1 MQELHGALFALQ
13 ELDDAIVQAHARVD
27 EFGPQLGALEA
38 PLVEVLKEHEATQA
52 RLAELREE
60 VHRLQR
66 NAAQKRER
74 LKASEDR
81 LGRVRNVREETAVR
95 AEIDL
100 VARALDADETDL
112 RQQSEQATRTDLKL
126 DDLQRQADRVR
137 AEIAARRDEL
147 IAGRTEAEAELAL
160 LRERRDNQAVRV
172 DPQSLRLYER
182 VRGGRSR
189 LALAPLTPEGA
200 CGNCFN
206 VLPVQEQTE
215 IRRGET
221 LHRCEG
227 CGVILYAP

>member
-1 MQELHGALFALQ
+1 MQELHAALLALQ
-13 ELDDAIVQAHARVD
+13 ELDDAIIQAQARVE
-27 EFGPQLGALEA
+27 EFGPQLDALEA
-38 PLVEVLKEHEATQA
+38 PLAGVLKEHESTQA

-66 NAAQKRER
+66 NSAQKRER
-74 LKASEDR
+74 LQASEDR
-81 LGRVRNVREETAVR
+81 LGRVRNVREEAAVR

-112 RQQSEQATRTDLKL
+112 KQQSEQATRADLKL

-147 IAGRTEAEAELAL
+147 IAGRTEAETELKL
-160 LRERRDNQAVRV
+160 LRERRENQAVRV
-172 DPQSLRLYER
+172 DPQSRRLYER

-189 LALAPLTPEGA
+189 LSLAPLTPEGA

>member
-160 LRERRDNQAVRV
+160 LRERRENQAVRV

>member
-13 ELDDAIVQAHARVD
+13 ELDDAIVQAQARVD

-38 PLVEVLKEHEATQA
+38 PLAEVLKEHEATQT

-74 LKASEDR
+74 LQTSEDR

-160 LRERRDNQAVRV
+160 LRERRENQAVRV